1 MRLRRALAI
10 FGICI
15 LSASRVWADAAQ
27 DWEEILALESGPA
40 QPQWK
45 TRAEARSAT
54 LAHLSRQEKT
64 LRNFIV
70 KYPGDARRVDAQL
83 RLAHLLAVRADFESN
98 EKARA
103 ESAEILNRLASNPST
118 PREQLADVEFAKL
131 SLFMRRVSPSDA
143 NARQAL
149 LDKAQ
154 TFQKSFPQD
163 RRLAALLAE
172 IATLFDSDPAQ
183 KKSLLEQ
190 AQALSGD
197 DEVKQ
202 RISDDLKRIAML
214 N

>member
-1 MRLRRALAI
+1 
-10 FGICI
+10 
-15 LSASRVWADAAQ
+15 
-27 DWEEILALESGPA
+27 EILTLESGPA
-40 QPQWK
+40 QAQWK
-45 TRAEARSAT
+45 TRAEARAAT

-64 LRNFIV
+64 LRGFIA
-70 KYPGDARRVDAQL
+70 KYPDDPHRVDAQL
-83 RLAHLLAVRADFESN
+83 RLAHLLTVRADFESN

-103 ESAEILNRLASNPST
+103 ESSEILNRLASDPST
-118 PREQLADVEFAKL
+118 PREQLSDVEFAKL

-149 LDKAQ
+149 LNKAQ

-172 IATLFDSDPAQ
+172 VATLFDADPAQ

-190 AQALSGD
+190 AQSLPAD

-202 RISDDLKRIAML
+202 RIADDLKRIAML
-214 N
+214 NQPVAMQWKSTGGQDVDLAALRG

>member
-10 FGICI
+10 FGVCI
-15 LSASRVWADAAQ
+15 LSASRAWADAAQ
-27 DWEEILALESGPA
+27 DWEEILALESAPT

-45 TRAEARSAT
+45 TRAEARAAT

-64 LRNFIV
+64 LRNFTA
-70 KYPGDARRVDAQL
+70 KYTDDPRRVDAQL

-103 ESAEILNRLASNPST
+103 ESAEILNRLASDST
-118 PREQLADVEFAKL
+118 VSREQLADVEFAKL

-143 NARQAL
+143 NAREAL
-149 LDKAQ
+149 LNKAQ

-172 IATLFDSDPAQ
+172 
-183 KKSLLEQ
+183 
-190 AQALSGD
+190 
-197 DEVKQ
+197 V
-202 RISDDLKRIAML
+202 
-214 N
+214 